1 LTFLSDPLFIR
12 SPLGDRIAMSDAA
25 ASNSTFMSLGE
36 EFCWHARDFASM
48 YGTEHVDTAH
58 ILLAAAEVTPV
69 ELHGYGELT
78 TRSISGALATLRIGD
93 AAGGTA
99 ERLPQKMTPAAATRL
114 IWGLSED

>member
-1 LTFLSDPLFIR
+1 M
-12 SPLGDRIAMSDAA
+12 GDRIAMSDAA